1 MTRRRGINRQLTWA
15 ICSAVAAAVVLAGLI
30 ALGLIRHSYDGQ
42 ARATLHR
49 EAALVAEL
57 ASRPATVSATRP
69 GRPAAQLL
77 VGTGVQLV
85 RVRATGRIAFGSF
98 ALDPVDVGA
107 AQAGQTV
114 SATRTIG
121 GSRYLVEVA
130 PVTGDGGVVLAQ
142 KTSAASSVTR
152 QVLRRFLGALAI
164 GLVFAALFGAW
175 LARRISRPLVDA
187 ASAAHR
193 LAAGDRDVRLQPDGP
208 TEVADVADSL
218 NTLAAALATSEGRQ
232 RQFLL
237 SISHELRTPL
247 TAIRGF
253 AEAIADEVAVG
264 EDATAAGE
272 TIVAESQRLQRLV
285 SDLLD
290 LARLGADDFR
300 LDVTTVDLQSPADRR
315 RCRVVSQVRSRRR
328 DLLHRAADRA
338 GRRADRPDPHPPGS
352 RRTRRERPAGDACRG
367 ADRAV
372 ARTVRR
378 GRPGWPAGCCGDRRT
393 RWGSRS
399 HRGRSRGGVRQICP
413 VRALPRR
420 PPGRDRRRAGL
431 GRRPRRP
438 ARRHGDRGSR
448 TRRRRCFYG
457 TAADL
462 SLRRQLRVPSAPS
475 RIDCPSGRGR
485 WAERPHIGCAPRRRW
500 ASVSTIVTRSAGGET
515 HERSIHRGCSP
526 AVHDRATELVAT
538 GSAHQAI
545 RERRLP

>member
-1 MTRRRGINRQLTWA
+1 VKPHRGITRQLTLA
-15 ICSAVAAAVVLAGLI
+15 ICSAVAAAVVLAGLV

-69 GRPAAQLL
+69 GKPAAQLL

-85 RVRATGRIAFGSF
+85 RIRASGRVAFGSF
-98 ALDPVDVGA
+98 TLDAADLAA

-121 GSRYLVEVA
+121 GQRYLVEVA

-142 KTSAASSVTR
+142 KASVASSVTR

-164 GLVFAALFGAW
+164 GLLFAALFGAW
-175 LARRISRPLVDA
+175 LARRMSRPLVHA

-193 LAAGDRDVRLQPDGP
+193 LAAGDRDVRLRPDGP
-208 TEVADVADSL
+208 AEVADVADSL
-218 NTLAAALATSEGRQ
+218 NTLASALATSEGRQ

-264 EDATAAGE
+264 QDASVAGA

-300 LDVTTVDLQSPADRR
+300 LDVTSVDLQALLTDAAAVWSARCAAVGVVFTADLPTAPVVVQTDPTRIR
-315 RCRVVSQVRSRRR
+315 QVVDGLAENALRV
-328 DLLHRAADRA
+328 
-338 GRRADRPDPHPPGS
+338 
-352 RRTRRERPAGDACRG
+352 TPAGAPIVLSLGLSAESGPGGQPAAALVAVRDGGPGLTEDDLQVAF
-367 ADRAV
+367 DRSV
-372 ARTVRR
+372 LYERYR
-378 GRPGWPAGCCGDRRT
+378 
-393 RWGSRS
+393 
-399 HRGRSRGGVRQICP
+399 GVRQ
-413 VRALPRR
+413 V
-420 PPGRDRRRAGL
+420 
-431 GRRPRRP
+431 
-438 ARRHGDRGSR
+438 
-448 TRRRRCFYG
+448 G
-457 TAADL
+457 TGVGL
-462 SLRRQLRVPSAPS
+462 SLVGALV
-475 RIDCPSGRGR
+475 GRLG
-485 WAERPHIGCAPRRRW
+485 GT
-500 ASVSTIVTRSAGGET
+500 VSAGHAAEGGAAFT
-515 HERSIHRGCSP
+515 
-526 AVHDRATELVAT
+526 V
-538 GSAHQAI
+538 
-545 RERRLP
+545 RLPIR